1 MRLRDIWYKAK
12 LIKYVKLRLCCI
24 SGPWNVVSW
33 LLLIGTHELC
43 EILKAFKI
51 IKNKNAEMT
60 SFSEPVLLYTA
71 FISQTA
77 KK

>member
-1 MRLRDIWYKAK
+1 MLTGKIFGHFYEKTAK
-12 LIKYVKLRLCCI
+12 NGKF
-24 SGPWNVVSW
+24 
-33 LLLIGTHELC
+33 ELC

-60 SFSEPVLLYTA
+60 GFSESVLLYTA
-71 FISQTA
+71 LFSQTA

>member
-1 MRLRDIWYKAK
+1 M
-12 LIKYVKLRLCCI
+12 
-24 SGPWNVVSW
+24 
-33 LLLIGTHELC
+33 HELC

-60 SFSEPVLLYTA
+60 GFSEPVLLYTA
-71 FISQTA
+71 LISQTA

>member
-1 MRLRDIWYKAK
+1 MLSGKIFGHFYEKTAK
-12 LIKYVKLRLCCI
+12 NDKL
-24 SGPWNVVSW
+24 
-33 LLLIGTHELC
+33 ELC

-60 SFSEPVLLYTA
+60 GFSEPVLLYTA
-71 FISQTA
+71 LISQTA